1 MSRRVFIHSIRIYLV
16 SMLKFM
22 HEWLYTTQRWYVP
35 NYTANVCASPRRPHN
50 IVTSQLQRRY
60 CEGISPFSPL
70 TRIKAWTLTF
80 YVFFNVSLC
89 KEYFYAPFLVLLC
102 NENVD
107 KYIIS
112 FLHFLCL
119 CKIQIEHKRTKLNTV
134 FFIEMILSI
143 WYKTK
148 NSFMRCK

>member
-1 MSRRVFIHSIRIYLV
+1 MNGKLYSLSRALTRRITFCKPCRNEFLPIPYTFVLV

-22 HEWLYTTQRWYVP
+22 HEWLYTTRRYVP
-35 NYTANVCASPRRPHN
+35 NYTANVCASLRRPHN

-89 KEYFYAPFLVLLC
+89 KEYFYSIAYYCPIFSLIVQR
-102 NENVD
+102 
-107 KYIIS
+107 KYVKIY
-112 FLHFLCL
+112 HFF
-119 CKIQIEHKRTKLNTV
+119 HA
-134 FFIEMILSI
+134 FFVSL
-143 WYKTK
+143 
-148 NSFMRCK
+148 